1 MVEFMVRLLETGTEA
16 LENPAATKAQIV
28 KAIKAM
34 QNSLNYGEQVRF
46 LPKCLQVSR
55 TSAKVHFRWETFVY
69 SFAFTTF
76 QSTIPWCLLWSE
88 TLSRSLYR

>member
-34 QNSLNYGEQVRF
+34 QNSLTYGDQVG
-46 LPKCLQVSR
+46 VTITNGISND
-55 TSAKVHFRWETFVY
+55 
-69 SFAFTTF
+69 TTF
-76 QSTIPWCLLWSE
+76 FLSNLRSSSTE
-88 TLSRSLYR
+88 

>member
-34 QNSLNYGEQVRF
+34 QNSLNYGEQVW
-46 LPKCLQVSR
+46 LPYEVVFDAL
-55 TSAKVHFRWETFVY
+55 
-69 SFAFTTF
+69 
-76 QSTIPWCLLWSE
+76 IPEECQILIGE
-88 TLSRSLYR
+88 INT

>member
-34 QNSLNYGEQVRF
+34 QNSLNYGEQVRA
-46 LPKCLQVSR
+46 V
-55 TSAKVHFRWETFVY
+55 
-69 SFAFTTF
+69 
-76 QSTIPWCLLWSE
+76 LLKPFSSMQE
-88 TLSRSLYR
+88 QMKF